1 MPTKEPGTF
10 TRCKARTQ
18 KGEPCK
24 RPPIAGAAVCRVH
37 GGAAPQ
43 VKRKAAMRLLELV
56 DPAIATLAK
65 EMVKA
70 EKSGDRLRAA
80 NSILDR
86 AGYGRVTKVEGQD
99 AKEILVERLLQM
111 QASNAPQGTPDKQD
125 AAGELTGTSTAEL
138 IAQATE
144 TQGEDERP

>member
-70 EKSGDRLRAA
+70 EKSGDHLRAA

-111 QASNAPQGTPDKQD
+111 QASNAAQGTDAKPD

-138 IAQATE
+138 IAQATD